1 MATESNVGS
10 SMTSLR
16 HREAQWTWK
25 SDSNAASVGETQE
38 WTSYSDVESVI
49 IEEAFQKK
57 DKAIPVELD
66 DWWIDIANS
75 TATRKHDKNKH
86 TPIKRMPIASHQ
98 PQRVKQERYSGAL
111 SVKPFNEWTYG
122 GYWFIKQWKDKQQSD
137 IDDSEIAEK
146 AADGILIEGNRQQKT
161 IEAKI
166 LADHLRQIASKDK
179 LSIYQRALQLYTM
192 ETFLYKLVNKTLKEN
207 DRTKTD
213 TLGPYCYL
221 VYSSWYMTNDK
232 TSDKVYRGLEL
243 DALMI
248 DHYKTAIGQKK
259 CWFGFTSTSKDQKVA
274 RKFGNTLIIVDM
286 SFVSGLDLS
295 PHSDFPNEQEVLLP
309 AGTKF
314 QIEKVEYTQEETKH
328 HIHVKLLPQ
337 NNLLQH
343 QLSTIHTTTQLSLQS
358 KHLDTTDIEILC
370 NALKVNRTLTTLNLT
385 ENQISAEGA
394 KALGDA
400 LKVNQ
405 TLTTLDLA
413 FNTLSDEG
421 AKALGD
427 ALKVNQTLT
436 TLDLKWNNIC
446 DEGAKA
452 LGDALKVNQTLT
464 TVDLENNGIFGEGAI
479 ALADALHVNTTLGT
493 LVLRCNML
501 LDNEAE
507 AFADALKVN
516 GSIRRLDFSG
526 NRISDKGAR
535 ALVDALKINRNVV
548 SLNLESSEVYDV
560 GVLDVEGGRG
570 G

>member
-10 SMTSLR
+10 SMKSLR

-98 PQRVKQERYSGAL
+98 PQRMKQERYSGAL

-146 AADGILIEGNRQQKT
+146 AADGILIEGNRQQKA
-161 IEAKI
+161 IEAKP
-166 LADHLRQIASKDK
+166 LADKLRQIASKDK
-179 LSIYQRALQLYTM
+179 LSIYQCALQLYTM
-192 ETFLYKLVNKTLKEN
+192 ETFLYKLVNKTLREN

-221 VYSSWYMTNDK
+221 VYYSWYMTNDK
-232 TSDKVYRGLEL
+232 TSDKVYRALEL

-259 CWFGFTSTSKDQKVA
+259 CWFGFTSTSKDPKIAQQ
-274 RKFGNTLIIVDM
+274 FGNTLIIVDM

-295 PHSDFPNEQEVLLP
+295 PHSDFPREQEVLLP

-314 QIEKVEYTQEETKH
+314 QIEKVEYIQEETKH
-328 HIHVKLLPQ
+328 RIHVKLLPQ
-337 NNLLQH
+337 NNFLQH
-343 QLSTIHTTTQLSLQS
+343 QLSTIHTTIQLSLQS
-358 KHLDTTDIEILC
+358 KHLDTTDIETLC
-370 NALKVNRTLTTLNLT
+370 NAFKRNRTLATLDLRRNNISDEGAKALGDALKVNQTLTILDLARNDISDEGAKALGHALKVNQTLTTLDLQS
-385 ENQISAEGA
+385 NQISAEGA

-405 TLTTLDLA
+405 TLTILDLA
-413 FNTLSDEG
+413 WNEISDDG

-436 TLDLKWNNIC
+436 TLDLQSNQISDDGAKELGDALKVNQTFTTLDLTGNAIS
-446 DEGAKA
+446 DDGAKA
-452 LGDALKVNQTLT
+452 LGDALKVNQTFTTLHLT
-464 TVDLENNGIFGEGAI
+464 GNAISDEGAK
-479 ALADALHVNTTLGT
+479 AL
-493 LVLRCNML
+493 R
-501 LDNEAE
+501 
-507 AFADALKVN
+507 DALK
-516 GSIRRLDFSG
+516 
-526 NRISDKGAR
+526 
-535 ALVDALKINRNVV
+535 
-548 SLNLESSEVYDV
+548 
-560 GVLDVEGGRG
+560 
-570 G
+570 